1 MLKDFK
7 GQLAITKPKER
18 HRQMREEK
26 KKPEGLYLLTLF
38 GNYVIGWKINDRT
51 HRQIGGVMG
60 YREKLI

>member
-26 KKPEGLYLLTLF
+26 KNKTKLRAFILTLS
-38 GNYVIGWKINDRT
+38 WKIDRL
-51 HRQIGGVMG
+51 
-60 YREKLI
+60 EDK